1 MMPNDRESRTA
12 GAAAIGAAAGA
23 LAGLLLWAA
32 PAAAQPKVTAVSGA
46 DRSLAVTVYNQN
58 LGLVREERAVELKAG
73 RSELRYADVAA
84 QLDPTS
90 VHFVPVGGGGFRV
103 LEQNFQYDLVSGDRL
118 LERSLGG
125 AVRVVGKDGA
135 LTEGKLLSFDGGSLV
150 LETRDGIKVVN
161 RGETRELS
169 VASLP
174 GGLISKPTLAWL
186 VESPAGG
193 ERRTR
198 LSYLT
203 GGLSWHAEYVAVV
216 NAADT
221 GLSLAG
227 WVSVEN
233 QSGATYPEAKLKL
246 VAGDINLVRP
256 KMEAVARGRVMEMQ
270 ADMAAAPQFEERQFF
285 EYHLYDLQRPTTI
298 ADRETK
304 QISLFE
310 PATVGSVEKKYTF
323 DAQRLGNKVAVT
335 LEFKNS
341 KAAGLGMPLPAG
353 KVRIYKEDAGGAQ
366 EFAGEDRIDHTPQ
379 DERVRLSVGKA
390 FDVVAERKQTDSRR
404 LSDRVNETAFEIAVR
419 NRKREAVTVVVV
431 EHPYGDWE
439 IVQRSH
445 EFAKKD
451 AFTIEFP
458 VKVPAGAEVKV
469 TYTVRTQ

>member
-1 MMPNDRESRTA
+1 
-12 GAAAIGAAAGA
+12 
-23 LAGLLLWAA
+23 
-32 PAAAQPKVTAVSGA
+32 
-46 DRSLAVTVYNQN
+46 
-58 LGLVREERAVELKAG
+58 
-73 RSELRYADVAA
+73 
-84 QLDPTS
+84 
-90 VHFVPVGGGGFRV
+90 
-103 LEQNFQYDLVSGDRL
+103 
-118 LERSLGG
+118 
-125 AVRVVGKDGA
+125 
-135 LTEGKLLSFDGGSLV
+135 
-150 LETRDGIKVVN
+150 
-161 RGETRELS
+161 
-169 VASLP
+169 
-174 GGLISKPTLAWL
+174 
-186 VESPAGG
+186 
-193 ERRTR
+193 
-198 LSYLT
+198 
-203 GGLSWHAEYVAVV
+203 
-216 NAADT
+216 
-221 GLSLAG
+221 
-227 WVSVEN
+227 
-233 QSGATYPEAKLKL
+233 
-246 VAGDINLVRP
+246 
-256 KMEAVARGRVMEMQ
+256 VARGRVMEMQ

>member
-1 MMPNDRESRTA
+1 MIRAAASPVLAVVALLLA
-12 GAAAIGAAAGA
+12 GAAPAPAVAQTK
-23 LAGLLLWAA
+23 AA
-32 PAAAQPKVTAVSGA
+32 PAGG
-46 DRSLAVTVYNQN
+46 RGLAVTVYNQD
-58 LGLVREERAVELKAG
+58 LGLVREERAVAMPAG

-84 QLDPTS
+84 RLDPTS
-90 VHFVPVGGGGFRV
+90 VHFVPAGGGAFRV

-118 LERSLGG
+118 LERSLDGT
-125 AVRVVGKDGA
+125 VRVVGKDGA

-186 VESPAGG
+186 VESAGAG

-216 NAADT
+216 DAADT

-233 QSGATYPEAKLKL
+233 HSGATYPEAKLKL
-246 VAGDINLVRP
+246 VAGDVNLVRP
-256 KMEAVARGRVMEMQ
+256 KFEAMARGRVYEMQ
-270 ADMAAAPQFEERQFF
+270 ADAAAPAPQFEERQFF
-285 EYHLYDLQRPTTI
+285 EYHLYDLQRPTTL

-310 PATVGSVEKKYTF
+310 PAAVREVAKKYTF
-323 DAQRLGNKVAVT
+323 DAQRLGPKVAVT

-341 KAAGLGMPLPAG
+341 QAAGLGLPLPAG
-353 KVRIYKEDAGGAQ
+353 KVRIYKEDQGGAQ
-366 EFAGEDRIDHTPQ
+366 EFAGEDQIDHTPR
-379 DERVRLSVGKA
+379 DEKVRLSVGKA
-390 FDVVAERKQTDSRR
+390 FDVVAERKQTDFRR
-404 LSDRVNETAFEIAVR
+404 LSDRVTETAFEIAVR

-431 EHPYGDWE
+431 EHPFGDWE

-445 EFAKKD
+445 EFTKKD
-451 AFTIEFP
+451 AVTVEFP

-469 TYTVRTQ
+469 TYTVRTR